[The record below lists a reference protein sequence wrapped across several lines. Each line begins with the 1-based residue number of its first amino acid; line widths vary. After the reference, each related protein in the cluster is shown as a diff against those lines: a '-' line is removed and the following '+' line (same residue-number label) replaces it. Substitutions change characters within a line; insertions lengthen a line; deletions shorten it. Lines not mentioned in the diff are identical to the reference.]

1 MHGRSESPDNGL
13 AASSEPE
20 RQMECIADR
29 FLRFD
34 RRIVSM
40 PEGHVVLV
48 DVMTDA
54 SGEERKLC
62 TLTITLE
69 QLVKV
74 IQRFEIK

>member
-1 MHGRSESPDNGL
+1 
-13 AASSEPE
+13 
-20 RQMECIADR
+20 
-29 FLRFD
+29 
-34 RRIVSM
+34 M

-48 DVMTDA
+48 DVMTDG

-74 IQRFEIK
+74 IQQFEPAKP